1 MKSKLRSRFQRGG
14 ENNKDKD
21 AFNIEVE
28 GKVSR
33 CDTLTA
39 TSIVNVIPNN
49 VYTLNL
55 QDYPEMHTPTE
66 ENATVST
73 ITNDGAFSQKR
84 FHCGIDFECHRN
96 LSSLSSLTNDDVFS
110 QKRFNCGFDP
120 NEQSTM
126 REQMRYK
133 NQGIA
138 PNSTRN
144 LSSLSFT
151 TSSSL
156 SQVHLMA
163 CGASVAS
170 VSVDSKDSI
179 FDRVL
184 KEQIDRMNAMSMGRC
199 EEDGRRKGPVE
210 I

>member
-1 MKSKLRSRFQRGG
+1 MKSKLRSSFQSGGEYYLPLGG
-14 ENNKDKD
+14 ENNIG

-33 CDTLTA
+33 CDTPA
-39 TSIVNVIPNN
+39 AKSIVNVIPNN

-84 FHCGIDFECHRN
+84 FNCGFDSDERWH
-96 LSSLSSLTNDDVFS
+96 LSSLSSLSNDDDAFS

-120 NEQSTM
+120 NERSTM

-133 NQGIA
+133 NQGFA
-138 PNSTRN
+138 PDPTRN
-144 LSSLSFT
+144 LSSHSST
-151 TSSSL
+151 TSSSP
-156 SQVHLMA
+156 SQVHLIA

-170 VSVDSKDSI
+170 ESVDSKDSI

-184 KEQIDRMNAMSMGRC
+184 R
-199 EEDGRRKGPVE
+199 EEGGPVE